1 MSFTKYRSPALLKFW
16 INLREVGTLI
26 SLSYINE
33 TTPKQRDVNEC
44 LSRASMIL
52 LCSHVESFFE
62 GLIVDILSFHENNQT
77 PVNILPIP
85 LKVTQIFSRPLL
97 DSLSHDKKWKILE
110 EISQNLLTD
119 ENQKCKQGIFQEK
132 LHLNGFASPGSNN
145 VENLF
150 KGIGISSI
158 WSLVE
163 QKAGNENSK
172 IRLNVFVNR
181 RNNITHGSSGDKP
194 TIGDVRSYI
203 CDMCL
208 VVKIFN
214 SIVTE
219 YLIDNFNVE
228 DPWKNTSK

>member
-1 MSFTKYRSPALLKFW
+1 MSFTKHRSPALLKFW
-16 INLREVGTLI
+16 TNLREVGTLI
-26 SLSYINE
+26 SLSYVNE
-33 TTPKQRDVNEC
+33 TTPKQRDINEC
-44 LSRASMIL
+44 LSRASMLL

-77 PVNILPIP
+77 PVSILPIP
-85 LKVTQIFSRPLL
+85 LKVTQILSKPLL
-97 DSLSHDKKWKILE
+97 DSLNPEKKWKILE

-132 LHLNGFASPGSNN
+132 LHLNGFASPGSSN

-172 IRLNVFVNR
+172 IRLNVFVSR
-181 RNNITHGSSGDKP
+181 RNNITHGSSDDKP
-194 TIGDVRSYI
+194 TIGDVRNYI
-203 CDMCL
+203 RDMCL

-219 YLIDNFNVE
+219 YLINDFNVE
-228 DPWKNTSK
+228 DPWENTSR

>member
-33 TTPKQRDVNEC
+33 TTPKQRDINEC
-44 LSRASMIL
+44 LSRASMLL
-52 LCSHVESFFE
+52 LCSHIESFFE

-77 PVNILPIP
+77 PVNILPTP
-85 LKVTQIFSRPLL
+85 LKVTQILSKPLL
-97 DSLSHDKKWKILE
+97 DSLSPEKKWKILE
-110 EISQNLLTD
+110 AISQNLLTD
-119 ENQKCKQGIFQEK
+119 ENQKCRQGIFQEK
-132 LHLNGFASPGSNN
+132 LHLNGFASPGSSN

-163 QKAGNENSK
+163 QRAGNENSK
-172 IRLNVFVNR
+172 IRLNVFVSR
-181 RNNITHGSSGDKP
+181 RNNITHGSSDDKP
-194 TIGDVRSYI
+194 TIDDVRNYI
-203 CDMCL
+203 RDMCL

-228 DPWKNTSK
+228 DPWENISK

>member
-33 TTPKQRDVNEC
+33 TTPKQRDINEC
-44 LSRASMIL
+44 LSRASMLL

-77 PVNILPIP
+77 PVNILPTP
-85 LKVTQIFSRPLL
+85 LKVTQILSKPLL
-97 DSLSHDKKWKILE
+97 DSLSHEKKWKILE

-132 LHLNGFASPGSNN
+132 LHLNGFASPGSSN

-158 WSLVE
+158 WNIVE

-172 IRLNVFVNR
+172 IRLNVFVGR
-181 RNNITHGSSGDKP
+181 RNNITHGSSDDKP
-194 TIGDVRSYI
+194 TIGDVRNYI

-219 YLIDNFNVE
+219 YLSNNFNVE
-228 DPWKNTSK
+228 DPWKNISK

>member
-33 TTPKQRDVNEC
+33 TTPKQRDINEC
-44 LSRASMIL
+44 LSRASMLL

-77 PVNILPIP
+77 PVHILPIP
-85 LKVTQIFSRPLL
+85 LKVTQILSKPLL
-97 DSLSHDKKWKILE
+97 DSLSHEKKWKILE

-119 ENQKCKQGIFQEK
+119 ENQKCKQGMFQEK
-132 LHLNGFASPGSNN
+132 LHLNGFASPGSSN

-158 WSLVE
+158 WNLVE
-163 QKAGNENSK
+163 QKTGNENSK
-172 IRLNVFVNR
+172 IRLNVFVSR

-194 TIGDVRSYI
+194 TIGDIRNYV

-219 YLIDNFNVE
+219 YLIKGFNVE
-228 DPWKNTSK
+228 NPWENMSK